1 MSSADYPRDLIGY
14 GAHPPHAQWPG
25 DARIAVQ
32 FVINYEEGGEA
43 CILHGDEFSETLI
56 AEARESEPV
65 FAARDIEAETL
76 FDYGSRA
83 GFWRLMRLF
92 ARYDYPVTFFA
103 IGMALERHPEA
114 ARAMVEAG
122 HEIANHGYRWIEYQN
137 TAEAVEREHMQRS
150 IEAQQNTSGSRPLG
164 WYAGRM
170 SPRTRRLVVEEG
182 GFLYD
187 SDSYADDLP
196 YWDTAYGRAHLVVP
210 YSLECNDWQFETPH
224 GFSSGEAFF
233 CHLRDCFDVLYEE
246 GAQTPKM
253 MSIGLHC
260 RLSGRPARSAALAR
274 FLAHVQ
280 NHEQVWVCR
289 RVDIARHWHEHHPH
303 AA

>member
-1 MSSADYPRDLIGY
+1 MSSEDYPRDLIGY
-14 GAHPPHAQWPG
+14 GDRPPPANWPG

-32 FVINYEEGGEA
+32 FVINYEEGGES
-43 CILHGDEFSETLI
+43 CILHGDDAAETLL
-56 AEARESEPV
+56 AEGRESDPV
-65 FAARDIEAETL
+65 YGDRDVEAETL

-92 ARYDYPVTFFA
+92 GTRDIAVTFFA
-103 IGMALERHPEA
+103 VGMALERHPEA

-122 HEIANHGYRWIEYQN
+122 HEVANHGYRWIEYQF
-137 TAEAVEREHMQRS
+137 APEHKERDDMRRS
-150 IEAQQNTSGSRPLG
+150 IAAQERVTGSRPLG

-196 YWDTAYGRAHLVVP
+196 YWDTSHGRPHLVIP
-210 YSLECNDWQFETPH
+210 YSLDCNDWQYETPH
-224 GFSSGEAFF
+224 GFSSGDGFF
-233 CHLRDCFDVLYEE
+233 TYLRDAFDVLHEE
-246 GAQTPKM
+246 GETTPKM

-260 RLSGRPARSAALAR
+260 RLAGRPGRTAGLAR
-274 FLAHVQ
+274 FVDYVQ
-280 NHEQVWVCR
+280 SHERVWICR
-289 RVDIARHWHEHHPH
+289 RIDIARHWHEHHPY
-303 AA
+303 AR